1 MPVLTIHDIWSAKSL
16 LNPAARDAWK
26 MPTVKCVFMD
36 CYKPSM
42 PSRHVKWE
50 VCQRK
55 YSIININHI
64 ENALQLLFVRRFFLN
79 SFAIFKYFTKILLS
93 SSNIISWIDAIFSI
107 KRIFVVIE
115 MDFPI
120 VTPFKLFIRPTIH
133 SMPRLFSINFVN
145 CLNSI
150 ERSRFLYAF
159 YWIQLGS
166 STLFEW
172 KARSFSH

>member
-1 MPVLTIHDIWSAKSL
+1 MHGKCPQSNAYLWTAISHQCQVDTSNGKF
-16 LNPAARDAWK
+16 ARENIPLSILITSK
-26 MPTVKCVFMD
+26 MLCNYF
-36 CYKPSM
+36 S
-42 PSRHVKWE
+42 SGG
-50 VCQRK
+50 
-55 YSIININHI
+55 
-64 ENALQLLFVRRFFLN
+64 FFLN